1 MFSCDFQVC
10 CGALDLLETNRQMDF
25 YKTRREGAMEL
36 PSLYGGHIYLNSYSA
51 FVDFIFYDAISL
63 SGELFFSNSPPAYGA
78 QNSGQTAKQNL

>member
-1 MFSCDFQVC
+1 
-10 CGALDLLETNRQMDF
+10 
-25 YKTRREGAMEL
+25 MEL